1 MLTYFDSTAWLVAL
15 PVKLVLAL
23 DQLNAYGLSK
33 FEFKRQVR
41 CRVDHLQ
48 LVGAAACSP
57 GTSLWSA
64 PIHDR
69 AGIGS
74 VPIRLPNR
82 DRIERTTSSDR
93 VAHAWK
99 LLTSPRTA

>member
-1 MLTYFDSTAWLVAL
+1 MAHPGRLTLLRKHRTLFDAEELRRNSRL

-23 DQLNAYGLSK
+23 DQPNAYALGFK
-33 FEFKRQVR
+33 FGVKRQVR

-48 LVGAAACSP
+48 LVGASACSP

-64 PIHDR
+64 PIHDL

-82 DRIERTTSSDR
+82 DRIERTTS
-93 VAHAWK
+93 
-99 LLTSPRTA
+99 